1 MTKQLDPVSVFQ
13 TANNAAFHV
22 EVDGVSRLISDILPD
37 GTPVLVAYL
46 AQWANR
52 MVFSICWH
60 DPTIPPPK
68 YSRAASCFALKFRE
82 KLIGVTAAHV
92 VKAFLEEKQKI
103 PALTC
108 QLRHLGDFD
117 LEGALIDC
125 DTEIDLATFNLTE
138 AQLVEIRSPAFNCQ
152 NIWPPPEPQIGWA
165 GAFAGFAEY
174 LFRPDE
180 NFRVNADCLAG
191 GVSQIEVGR
200 SEIRMTYE
208 PQTAK
213 TIGNIPMMMVIRLP
227 REPPISW
234 PRSAASR
241 LSSSPVRRHCKEATQ
256 AIRFVPTIVAS
267 AGRIRSAVRRE
278 IDAYQG
284 IPRGRQLRD
293 TEVTEL
299 LDQAGNFVSSR
310 RAGGP

>member
-1 MTKQLDPVSVFQ
+1 VTKQLDLVSVFQ

-22 EVDGVSRLISDILPD
+22 EVDGVSRLISDVLPD

-52 MVFSICWH
+52 MVFPICWH

-92 VKAFLEEKQKI
+92 VKGFLEEKQKI

-125 DTEIDLATFNLTE
+125 DTEIDLATFDLTE

-213 TIGNIPMMMVIRLP
+213 TIGNIPMI
-227 REPPISW
+227 PPGTS
-234 PRSAASR
+234 
-241 LSSSPVRRHCKEATQ
+241 LSGCS
-256 AIRFVPTIVAS
+256 
-267 AGRIRSAVRRE
+267 
-278 IDAYQG
+278 
-284 IPRGRQLRD
+284 
-293 TEVTEL
+293 
-299 LDQAGNFVSSR
+299 
-310 RAGGP
+310 GGPLVIAVLEIMDGMPRPVSFTVFGAIIGSTNQQGSEGESTEYVSVVARRLECIQTDGKLARPNDSQWLPSR